1 MSKPVLVTIFAAL
14 FSFVIAPQPAHAAPD
29 DACSLLTLSQIKSAA
44 GTDPVAGKPSSANK
58 VCTWNMASPSSNVKI
73 ITLMLQDP
81 KMFNAGKNAPTPV
94 TPVSGIGDDAYFMA
108 LGDMVSLFVKKGSI
122 SFKIAVYAKLPVDQ
136 KEAMEKA
143 LASQIVSQL

>member
-1 MSKPVLVTIFAAL
+1 MSKFTPAAAFAIFVTVLAA
-14 FSFVIAPQPAHAAPD
+14 SRASAGPD
-29 DACSLLTLSQIKSAA
+29 DACSLLTLAQIKSAA
-44 GTDPVAGKPSSANK
+44 GTDPVAGKPSSSNK

-94 TPVSGIGDDAYFMA
+94 TSVSGIGDDAYFMA

-122 SFKIAVYAKLPVDQ
+122 SFKVAVYAKLPVDQ
-136 KEAMEKA
+136 KEAIEKSLA
-143 LASQIVSQL
+143 TQVASQL